1 MRVADAA
8 ERRPTDL
15 PCSKGTSGRSPW
27 TSRSDC
33 LVTKA
38 QKTHEAALADSNDA
52 ILLALA
58 ALSPEKQLVQPVKVR
73 GVACSFGS
81 ATGM

>member
-1 MRVADAA
+1 
-8 ERRPTDL
+8 
-15 PCSKGTSGRSPW
+15 
-27 TSRSDC
+27 
-33 LVTKA
+33 VTKA